1 VCLSYLRLQRVSVL
15 RNYGMLNVNIIVD
28 LYLISAVS
36 TTRTTAQFSLL
47 ELLASVYY
55 L

>member
-1 VCLSYLRLQRVSVL
+1 MCLSYLRLLERVVSIL

-28 LYLISAVS
+28 LFLKSAVS
-36 TTRTTAQFSLL
+36 TRTTATIQF